1 MKFEKALVTGGAGFI
16 GSHLVEELVKNNVKV
31 LVVDNLLT
39 GKKSNIDK
47 LENVEA
53 IYDDLGSDESLKI
66 IETFNPD
73 ICFHLAAQSSVVI
86 SVEDPLLDF
95 EHNLLQPIKLLQK
108 LISTD
113 CKKFV
118 FSSSGGTI
126 FGEPDVIPTSEKDYA
141 GDPAS
146 PYGVAKKKLNE
157 FIMLMLDDQKMSYS
171 ILNLSNVYGPRQ
183 DPHGEAGV
191 MSIFTGKMLNN
202 DTPIVYGD
210 GNQTRDYIYVADVVS
225 ALIKSSENENDLF
238 LNIGTGV
245 ETSVKE
251 LVSLIAS
258 KTSWD
263 GEPDYKSQRDGELL
277 RSVLNNKK
285 ARESLDWLPIY
296 NLNRGI
302 EELVNWFKGD

>member
-47 LENVEA
+47 LENVVA

-108 LISTD
+108 LIHTD

-126 FGEPDVIPTSEKDYA
+126 FGEP
-141 GDPAS
+141 
-146 PYGVAKKKLNE
+146 N
-157 FIMLMLDDQKMSYS
+157 
-171 ILNLSNVYGPRQ
+171 GPL
-183 DPHGEAGV
+183 P
-191 MSIFTGKMLNN
+191 FK
-202 DTPIVYGD
+202 
-210 GNQTRDYIYVADVVS
+210 TRMF
-225 ALIKSSENENDLF
+225 N
-238 LNIGTGV
+238 
-245 ETSVKE
+245 
-251 LVSLIAS
+251 
-258 KTSWD
+258 
-263 GEPDYKSQRDGELL
+263 LL
-277 RSVLNNKK
+277 RPNPIIYKYTAFAWFTTRSRGGWVPSPIFNNT
-285 ARESLDWLPIY
+285 
-296 NLNRGI
+296 
-302 EELVNWFKGD
+302 